1 MDALDAAAV
10 ALHLRA
16 SARARESETERE
28 RAKVPRSSAPVERK
42 RFLWF
47 VRRPRSLV
55 WLANTHSLDCVHLR
69 FAMCLEF
76 ALPWI
81 GCGA

>member
-1 MDALDAAAV
+1 MPQPWRCISV
-10 ALHLRA
+10 
-16 SARARESETERE
+16 RARVCERETEGV
-28 RAKVPRSSAPVERK
+28 RAKVPRSSAPVQRK
-42 RFLWF
+42 RICLF

-81 GCGA
+81 ARARGA